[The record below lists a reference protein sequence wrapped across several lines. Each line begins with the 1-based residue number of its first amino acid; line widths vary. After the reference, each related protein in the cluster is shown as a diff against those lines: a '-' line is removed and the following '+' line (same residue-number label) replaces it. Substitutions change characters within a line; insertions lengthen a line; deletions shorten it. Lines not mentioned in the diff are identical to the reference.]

1 MKQKFDI
8 ITSTCVPLP
17 LENVDTDQII
27 PARFLKATTK
37 EEKFFGDNLFRDWR
51 YHKDGTI
58 VEDFVLNNPKYKGC
72 ILVAGKNFGSG
83 SSREHAAWAIAGY
96 GFRVVIS
103 SFFADIHKN
112 NELNNFVLP
121 VQVSEAFL
129 PELFSTIQDNPDAQV
144 EVDLPNQTVTNL
156 TTGHAEHFDI
166 NGYKKHCLMNG
177 LDDIDFLVANKD
189 KIEQWEKRPPSIS
202 PCLGGVSEAS
212 PKQGRLVGSPFVEI
226 MDATLRDGE
235 QTNGVSFLPHEK
247 LVMARKLLSDV
258 NVDRIEIASAR
269 VSEGEREAVTKI
281 CAYAQ
286 KNGLLD
292 RVEVLGFVD
301 GGKSI
306 DWIAECG
313 GKVVNLLAKGSLKHC
328 THQLHK
334 TPEEHISD
342 ILHEVEYA
350 ASKGISVN
358 LYLEDWSN
366 GMKDSPEYVYQLMDE
381 LTANSQKQIARFMLP
396 DTLGVMN
403 PLQVIEYF
411 RKMIK
416 RYPETHFDFHAHN
429 DYDLAVSNSLAAVY
443 SGARGLH
450 VTVNGLGERCG
461 NAPMA
466 SVQAILKDQFHAKT
480 NIVESQLNDLSRM
493 VESFSG
499 ITVAPNQPIVGENVF
514 TQVAGVHADGDTKDK
529 LYYNEL
535 MPERFGRKREY
546 ALGKNSGKANIA
558 KNLEELGLELTPEQT
573 RRVTERITE
582 LGDKKEI
589 VTQEDLPFIVSDVLK
604 HDSSDD
610 KVKLISYVVSTA
622 YGLRPGANVKVE
634 INGHQY
640 EAAGTGDGQYDA
652 FVKALRYIY
661 KKYLDRTFPILA
673 NYQVTSPPGGR
684 TDALVQTVIT
694 WNDNGK
700 MIRTRGL
707 DADQT
712 EAAIKATFKMLN
724 IIENEITNK
733 II

>member
-1 MKQKFDI
+1 MKQKFDF

-51 YHKDGTI
+51 YHKDGTV

-129 PELFSTIQDNPDAQV
+129 SELFSTIQDNPDAQV

-156 TTGHAEHFDI
+156 TTGHSEHFDI

-189 KIEQWEKRPPSIS
+189 KIEQWEKRTPSIS

-306 DWIAECG
+306 DWIADCG

-334 TPEEHISD
+334 TPDEHISD

-416 RYPETHFDFHAHN
+416 RYPKTHFDFHAHN

-634 INGHQY
+634 INGQQY

-673 NYQVTSPPGGR
+673 NYQVTIPPGGR

-700 MIRTRGL
+700 MLRTRGL

-724 IIENEITNK
+724 IIENEIT
-733 II
+733 I